1 MNNRARFFG
10 FILLLTVLIA
20 GTAAVPQRVRGA
32 GGDTFQPFQIVVG
45 LLPGADINAF
55 NARHQT
61 VIIEQLAGADQY
73 LLAIPPGSKVEDKVN
88 ETALDPDTAFSGPN
102 FNFKAPEIRQTSVA
116 FVDQTSAA
124 FVDGQSPPKFYGQP
138 AITNLH
144 LTEAQQVTRGAGV
157 RVAVIDTG
165 IDFNHPLLAGH
176 IIYPV
181 YDFVDNDGNPSE
193 VQGGRGYGHGT
204 FVAGLIN
211 LTAPD
216 VGIMPLRAFDK
227 NGQGTSFNIAK
238 AIRFAKD
245 NGAQIINMSFGL
257 LQEDKLIKDA
267 LNYAYE
273 SVYMVAAAGNDNQ
286 NAIHYPADEKSKT
299 FSVTSVG
306 NNDVKA
312 SFANY
317 NSDMQSC
324 APGISLYSAWPG
336 GRWATWSGTSFST
349 AMVTG
354 EAALLLAVN
363 PQANRSLLNQ
373 TIVNSGVNVNAQ
385 NPAFRDRLGVR
396 IDYFAAVNLMLT
408 R

>member
-1 MNNRARFFG
+1 MSNRAGFFG
-10 FILLLTVLIA
+10 FVLLLTVLIA
-20 GTAAVPQRVRGA
+20 GTAAAPPRVRGA
-32 GGDTFQPFQIVVG
+32 GTDTFQPFQIVVG
-45 LLPGADINAF
+45 LLPGSDINAF

-61 VIIEQLAGADQY
+61 SIIEQLAGADQY
-73 LLAIPPGSKVEDKVN
+73 LLAIPPGSKVEDKVT
-88 ETALDPDTAFSGPN
+88 ETSLDPVTAFSGPN
-102 FNFKAPEIRQTSVA
+102 FNFKAPEIRQTSAA

-138 AITNLH
+138 SINNLH
-144 LTEAQQVTRGAGV
+144 LAEAQQVTRGAGV

-165 IDFNHPLLAGH
+165 LDFNHPLLAGH
-176 IIYPV
+176 IVYPV
-181 YDFVDNDGNPSE
+181 YDFVDNDGDPSE
-193 VQGGRGYGHGT
+193 APGGRGYGHGT

-216 VGIMPLRAFDK
+216 AGIMPLRAFDQ

-238 AIRFAKD
+238 AIRFATD

-257 LQEDKLIKDA
+257 LAEDKLIKDA

-317 NSDMQSC
+317 NTDIQSC
-324 APGISLYSAWPG
+324 APGVSLYSAWPG

-349 AMVTG
+349 ALVTG
-354 EAALLLAVN
+354 QAALLLTVN

-373 TIVNSGVNVNAQ
+373 TIVNSGVNVNTQ
-385 NPAFRDRLGVR
+385 NPAFKGRLGVR
-396 IDYFAAVNLMLT
+396 IDYLAAVNLMLT